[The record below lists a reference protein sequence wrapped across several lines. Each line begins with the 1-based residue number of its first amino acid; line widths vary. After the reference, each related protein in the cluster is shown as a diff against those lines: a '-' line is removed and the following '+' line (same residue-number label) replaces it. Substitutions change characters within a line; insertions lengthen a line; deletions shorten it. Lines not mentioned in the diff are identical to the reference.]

1 MFGADKSLVPQH
13 CHPERFDMTF
23 SIVARCERTGQFGV
37 GAMTAMPAVGKFLTH
52 AWPGTGAAA
61 TQALV
66 NPYLG
71 IDGIAALREGLD
83 AEATSDRLRAGDP
96 EIQRRQFAI
105 VDRDGRVAAH
115 TGSKCLAWAGH
126 RAGAGYCVLGNR
138 LEGVRVLDALE
149 ETLLA
154 TSELRLADRLVD
166 ALAAGYAA
174 GGDRK
179 EERSATIFVVDT
191 EEYPLW
197 DVRIDEHDDPV
208 SELRRVH
215 AAFGRDLYPH
225 ILEMPRRGAE

>member
-1 MFGADKSLVPQH
+1 
-13 CHPERFDMTF
+13 MTF
-23 SIVARCERTGQFGV
+23 SIVAKCERTGQFGV

-52 AWPGTGAAA
+52 AWPRTGAVA

-83 AEATSDRLRAGDP
+83 ADQTVLKLRESDP
-96 EIQRRQFAI
+96 EIERRQFAV
-105 VDRDGRVAAH
+105 VDRNGHVAAY
-115 TGSKCLAWAGH
+115 TGPECLSWAGH
-126 RAGAGYCVLGNR
+126 RIGQGYCVLGNR
-138 LEGVRVLDALE
+138 LEGPRVLDALE

-154 TSELRLADRLVD
+154 TEGQRLCDRLVD
-166 ALAAGYAA
+166 ALSAGYAA

-197 DVRIDEHDDPV
+197 DVRVVEHDEPV
-208 SELRRVH
+208 TELHRVH
-215 AAFGRDLYPH
+215 AAFDRDLYPH
-225 ILEMPRRGAE
+225 ILEMPKRAAR

>member
-1 MFGADKSLVPQH
+1 
-13 CHPERFDMTF
+13 MTF
-23 SIVARCERTGQFGV
+23 SIVAKCKRTGQFGV

-52 AWPGTGAAA
+52 AWPRTGAIA

-71 IDGIAALREGLD
+71 IDGIAELREGLD
-83 AEATSDRLRAGDP
+83 ADQVAESLKQDDP
-96 EIQRRQFAI
+96 EIERRQFAV
-105 VDRDGRVAAH
+105 VDRDGHVAAH
-115 TGSKCLAWAGH
+115 TGKECLSWAGH
-126 RAGAGYCVLGNR
+126 RPGDGYCVLGNR
-138 LEGVRVLDALE
+138 LEGPQVLDALE

-174 GGDRK
+174 GGDKKR
-179 EERSATIFVVDT
+179 ERSATIFVVDS

-208 SELRRVH
+208 AELRRVH
-215 AAFGRDLYPH
+215 AVFGRDLYQH
-225 ILEMPRRGAE
+225 ILEMPKRAPAQQGPKDISA

>member
-1 MFGADKSLVPQH
+1 
-13 CHPERFDMTF
+13 MTF
-23 SIVARCERTGQFGV
+23 SIVARCQRTGQYGV

-52 AWPGTGAAA
+52 AWPRTGAIA

-71 IDGIAALREGLD
+71 IDGISHLRDGLD
-83 AEATSDRLRAGDP
+83 ADQVADRLKQDDP
-96 EIQRRQFAI
+96 EIERRQFAI

-115 TGSKCLAWAGH
+115 TGKECLSWAGH
-126 RAGAGYCVLGNR
+126 RCGEGFCVLGNR
-138 LEGVRVLDALE
+138 LEGPRVLDALE
-149 ETLLA
+149 ETFLA

-174 GGDRK
+174 GGDKKR
-179 EERSATIFVVDT
+179 ERSATIYVVDS

-208 SELRRVH
+208 AELRRVH
-215 AAFGRDLYPH
+215 VIFDRDLYQH
-225 ILEMPRRGAE
+225 ILEMPKRAHTRNGHSDISA